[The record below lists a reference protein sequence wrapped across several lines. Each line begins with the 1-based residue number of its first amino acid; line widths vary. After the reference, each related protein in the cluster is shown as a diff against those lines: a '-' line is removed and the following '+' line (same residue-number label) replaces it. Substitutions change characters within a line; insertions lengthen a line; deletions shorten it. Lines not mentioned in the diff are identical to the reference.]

1 MQLDIGNIL
10 IHQEKHILITLS
22 NLLLEVVIIL
32 TLNTPGKKYPTTN
45 SSMLVRKAFT
55 LIELLIVVAIIII
68 MAGLAV
74 PLSSDYVSSRQLYNI
89 ATQLQQD
96 LLLVQ
101 NLAITHSTESKF
113 PITFKSSSS
122 YEYATDEAG
131 TKKVERTLPS
141 SVNIY
146 DVKVGGAGVTLPV
159 SFNLTT
165 RDIA

>member
-1 MQLDIGNIL
+1 M
-10 IHQEKHILITLS
+10 HI
-22 NLLLEVVIIL
+22 
-32 TLNTPGKKYPTTN
+32 KKG
-45 SSMLVRKAFT
+45 FT
-55 LIELLIVVAIIII
+55 LIEILIVVAIIII

-101 NLAITHSTESKF
+101 NLAITHSTESNF
-113 PITFKSSSS
+113 PITFKSSSG

-131 TKKVERTLPS
+131 TKKVTRTLPS

-146 DVKVGGAGVTLPV
+146 DVKVSGTSVTLPV
-159 SFNLTT
+159 SVNFDNQGILHKRLTGDT
-165 RDIA
+165 GTCTLEVDIQFTGGTKQIKVVVSQIGRVSIEWIKN

>member
-1 MQLDIGNIL
+1 
-10 IHQEKHILITLS
+10 
-22 NLLLEVVIIL
+22 
-32 TLNTPGKKYPTTN
+32 
-45 SSMLVRKAFT
+45 
-55 LIELLIVVAIIII
+55 

-101 NLAITHSTESKF
+101 NSAITHSTESNF
-113 PITFKSSSS
+113 PITFNTFKSSSG

-131 TKKVERTLPS
+131 TKKVTRTLPS

-146 DVKVGGAGVTLPV
+146 DVKVNGTSVTLPV
-159 SFNLTT
+159 SVNFDNQGILHKRLTGDT
-165 RDIA
+165 GTCTLEVDIQFTGGTKQIKVVVSQIGRVSIEWIKN